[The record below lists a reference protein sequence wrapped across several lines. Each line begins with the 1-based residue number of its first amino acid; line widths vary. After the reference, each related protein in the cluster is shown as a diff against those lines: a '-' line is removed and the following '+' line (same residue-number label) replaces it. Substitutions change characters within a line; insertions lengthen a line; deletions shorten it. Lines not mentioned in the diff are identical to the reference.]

1 MTVAYVIIR
10 SAFLFEEEQ
19 KAMPENMFVT
29 ENTDF
34 ERLREQGFTDDE
46 ITKLIYMKEH
56 VEEQIEY
63 QELLAEQHRL
73 DFMRWLVEHNRI
85 SK

>member
-1 MTVAYVIIR
+1 MA
-10 SAFLFEEEQ
+10 
-19 KAMPENMFVT
+19 
-29 ENTDF
+29 ENTFVADSADF
-34 ERLREQGFTDDE
+34 GHLLAQGFTE
-46 ITKLIYMKEH
+46 AEAEKLIYMKEH

-63 QELLAEQHRL
+63 QEMLAEQHRL

>member
-1 MTVAYVIIR
+1 
-10 SAFLFEEEQ
+10 
-19 KAMPENMFVT
+19 MPEHMFVT
-29 ENTDF
+29 DNANF
-34 ERLREQGFTDDE
+34 KRLRRQGFTQDE
-46 ITKLIYMKEH
+46 AQKLMYMKEH

-63 QELLAEQHRL
+63 REMLEEQHRL